1 MIGDTLPAENS
12 VEPWWRMVAVWQGLL
27 LGCVVAGL
35 AWVVALVVI
44 GVFHATRHA
53 LAIFSDVAL
62 LPWVILLIA
71 AILTL
76 GWLTASGCMSM
87 VSSAAV
93 RERSRIEQQM
103 RAAMEQVAEQ
113 YVLVPVKQ
121 ELSEYARFCGALRTA
136 RQ

>member
-1 MIGDTLPAENS
+1 
-12 VEPWWRMVAVWQGLL
+12 VAVWQGLL
-27 LGCVVAGL
+27 LGCAVAGL

-62 LPWVILLIA
+62 LPWVVLLIA

-103 RAAMEQVAEQ
+103 RTAMEQVAEQ